1 MAKLNSPGIYTEEI
15 PRFSSP
21 VTEEASAVP
30 AFIGYTEITEKSGN
44 TLINNPLKIN
54 SITEFESI
62 FGGISKKR
70 IKSNPV
76 FYLYHSL
83 KLYFKNGGNPCYII
97 SLGDFNSQPDK
108 SAFQSALDELDKIN
122 EISLVLFPD
131 AVCLSDSDLGEVQR
145 YALTKCSQHL
155 HRFCILDIKNHTDD
169 LGFWEGIENF
179 RQHLGTQNLKYGA
192 AYTPWLQIHSTTPN
206 YRYRK
211 EVIEIPPSGAVAG
224 IFCQNDQNRGVWK
237 SPSSLS
243 LSAVWD
249 LSRQI
254 TAREQE
260 KLNVDLISGKS
271 INAIR
276 EFPGRGIRVWG
287 GRTLAGND
295 AEWRYI
301 NVTRFRMF
309 IRKNI
314 INSTAWVREETND
327 AALWMKLKTVIENYL
342 YLCWRNG
349 SLAGIKPEDAFYV
362 RCGLNQT
369 MSQRD
374 IDAGK
379 LIAEAGI
386 SILRPAE
393 FLIIP
398 IEYNLA

>member
-1 MAKLNSPGIYTEEI
+1 
-15 PRFSSP
+15 
-21 VTEEASAVP
+21 
-30 AFIGYTEITEKSGN
+30 
-44 TLINNPLKIN
+44 
-54 SITEFESI
+54 
-62 FGGISKKR
+62 
-70 IKSNPV
+70 
-76 FYLYHSL
+76 
-83 KLYFKNGGNPCYII
+83 
-97 SLGDFNSQPDK
+97 
-108 SAFQSALDELDKIN
+108 
-122 EISLVLFPD
+122 
-131 AVCLSDSDLGEVQR
+131 
-145 YALTKCSQHL
+145 LTKCSQHL

-179 RQHLGTQNLKYGA
+179 LQHLGTQNLKYGA

-249 LSRQI
+249 LSREI
-254 TAREQE
+254 TMREQ
-260 KLNVDLISGKS
+260 KNLNIDSFSGKS

-309 IRKNI
+309 IHKNI
-314 INSTAWVREETND
+314 MNSTAWVLKEAND
-327 AALWMKLKTVIENYL
+327 VPLWMGLKTVIQNYL
-342 YLCWRNG
+342 YLCWQNG
-349 SLAGIKPEDAFYV
+349 SLVGTKPEDAFYV
-362 RCGLNQT
+362 LCGLNQT
-369 MSQRD
+369 MSQSD

-379 LIAEAGI
+379 LILKAGI
-386 SILRPAE
+386 SLLRPAE
-393 FLIIP
+393 FLTIT
-398 IEYNLA
+398 IEYNFT